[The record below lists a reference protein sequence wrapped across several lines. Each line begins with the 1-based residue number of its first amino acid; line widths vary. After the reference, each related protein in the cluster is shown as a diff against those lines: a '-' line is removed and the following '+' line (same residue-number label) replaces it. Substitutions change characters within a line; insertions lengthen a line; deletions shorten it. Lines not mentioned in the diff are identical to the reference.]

1 MQIDVNKSLDIEM
14 VSSIIKI
21 ATTGSSIIKIATTGH
36 AAPYADAE
44 PITSRL
50 DAVIELLGLIALQNV
65 AMANKK

>member
-14 VSSIIKI
+14 V
-21 ATTGSSIIKIATTGH
+21 SSIIKIATTGH

-50 DAVIELLGLIALQNV
+50 DAVIELLGLIALQNA

>member
-1 MQIDVNKSLDIEM
+1 MQIDVNKTLDIEV
-14 VSSIIKI
+14 VSGIIKI
-21 ATTGSSIIKIATTGH
+21 ATAGN

-65 AMANKK
+65 AMTNKK